1 MSMINLWIKMLELCV
16 LGILI
21 LRIFEIYRYISLFM
35 VEINKNLIIF

>member
-1 MSMINLWIKMLELCV
+1 MNMINLWIKMLELCV

-21 LRIFEIYRYISLFM
+21 LRIFEIYCYISLFM